1 MQNSDNTTTRSPASQ
16 RLYRFIPGVK
26 TFIHYQRSYLRNDFL
41 AGLSVAAVALPVG
54 IAYAE
59 IAGVPAVYGIY
70 SAILPL
76 LAYAIFGSSRQL
88 ITGPDAATCL
98 MVAAAVSPM
107 AGGNPQHYLELMVLI
122 TLLTGL
128 CHIIFGIC
136 RLGFIANFLSQ
147 PILIGYLNG
156 VAIIILIGQFPK
168 LLGYHSEGGD
178 FLQKLLEL
186 IDNVGMPH
194 TPTLLLGG
202 FSLITLILIKR
213 LAPRLPA
220 PLIVTVLSII
230 AVKILQLQASGVSV
244 LGTVPSGIPT
254 LHFPS
259 FDNETFRRLLKHAS
273 GIALISF
280 TSGILT
286 AKSFA
291 SRNRYDIDADQE
303 LIAFGVCNIATGL
316 VQGFP
321 VTGADSRTAV
331 NDNMGGK
338 TQLVGIVAGGAML
351 LFLLFFTGPLSL
363 LPNAALAAIV
373 AIASIG
379 LLDLTSIRELY
390 KASRREL
397 ILSLITTAGV
407 LYLDVLPAVFLAIML
422 TLLWMLHVASQPYCQ
437 ILGRIKGLSG
447 YHDVSKHPA
456 ATTIPGLMLYRFDG
470 NILFFNV
477 DYFRKSIT
485 TEIARSPTPVEWV
498 VVDASPVNN
507 IDITALH
514 KLRDLRDELESKGI
528 TLLFAR
534 VKTSI
539 WRFFDEN
546 WLKANLRYRNEERYH
561 TLTSAVEAFNNWKH
575 QQGDTKE

>member
-1 MQNSDNTTTRSPASQ
+1 M
-16 RLYRFIPGVK
+16 PGVK
-26 TFIHYQRSYLRNDFL
+26 NFLHYQRGDLRNDFL

-98 MVAAAVSPM
+98 MVASAVAPL

-128 CHIIFGIC
+128 CHIVFGVC

-156 VAIIILIGQFPK
+156 VALIILVGQFPK
-168 LLGYHSEGGD
+168 LFGYHSEGGD
-178 FLQKLLEL
+178 FFKKILEFFQ
-186 IDNVGMPH
+186 NVGQPH

-202 FSLITLILIKR
+202 FCFIILVVIKR

-220 PLIVTVLSII
+220 PLIVTALSII
-230 AVKILQLQASGVSV
+230 AVKLMQLQADGVTV
-244 LGTVPSGIPT
+244 LGPVPSGIPT
-254 LHFPS
+254 LHFPT
-259 FDNETFRRLLKHAS
+259 FDYETFRRLLQHAS

-331 NDNMGGK
+331 NDTMGGK

-351 LFLLFFTGPLSL
+351 LFLLFLTGPLSL

-379 LLDLTSIRELY
+379 LLDIAAIRELY

-422 TLLWMLHVASQPYCQ
+422 TLLWMLHVASQPYSQ

-447 YHDVSKHPA
+447 YHDVAKHPA

-485 TEIARSPTPVEWV
+485 TEISKSPTPVEWV
-498 VVDASPVNN
+498 VVDASSVNI

-534 VKTSI
+534 VKSSM
-539 WRFFDEN
+539 WRFFDAD
-546 WLKANLRYRNEERYH
+546 WLIANLRYRNEGRHY

>member
-1 MQNSDNTTTRSPASQ
+1 MQNSNNTTASPVVSQ
-16 RLYRFIPGVK
+16 RLYRFMPGVRA
-26 TFIHYQRSYLRNDFL
+26 FLHYQRGDLRNDFL

-98 MVAAAVSPM
+98 MVAAAVAPM

-128 CHIIFGIC
+128 CHIIFGFC

-156 VAIIILIGQFPK
+156 VALIILVGQFPK
-168 LLGYHSEGGD
+168 LFGYKSEGGD
-178 FLQKLLEL
+178 FFHKLLE
-186 IDNVGMPH
+186 IFQQVGQPH
-194 TPTLLLGG
+194 APTLLLGA

-213 LAPRLPA
+213 VAPRLPA
-220 PLIVTVLSII
+220 PLIVTALSII
-230 AVKILQLQASGVSV
+230 AVKILHLQASGVSV

-254 LHFPS
+254 LHFPT
-259 FDNETFRRLLKHAS
+259 FDHETFRRLLEHAS

-291 SRNRYDIDADQE
+291 SRNKYDVDADQE

-331 NDNMGGK
+331 NDTMGGK

-351 LFLLFFTGPLSL
+351 LFLLFLTGPLSL

-379 LLDLTSIRELY
+379 LLDLASIRELY

-422 TLLWMLHVASQPYCQ
+422 TLLWMLHVASQPYSQ

-447 YHDVSKHPA
+447 YHDVARHPA

-485 TEIARSPTPVEWV
+485 AEIARSPTPVEWV

-507 IDITALH
+507 VDITALH
-514 KLRDLRDELESKGI
+514 KLHALREELEAKGI
-528 TLLFAR
+528 NLVFAR
-534 VKTSI
+534 VKSSL
-539 WRFFDEN
+539 WRFFEAD
-546 WLKANLRYRNEERYH
+546 WLAANLRYPFEQRHH
-561 TLTSAVEAFNNWKH
+561 TLTSAVEAFKDWQQ
-575 QQGDTKE
+575 QQGGKEK